1 MFRVGKSE
9 MVHPIKLMITETD
22 IAQKFP
28 AKAMF
33 VVPKKNFRKA
43 HDRNKLKRRMREA
56 YRLNK
61 EEVYTSANEQN
72 RKLLLSFIYIG
83 KKACDFQAIETC
95 IKQLNKKIEK
105 IVLTKN

>member
-1 MFRVGKSE
+1 MF
-9 MVHPIKLMITETD
+9 TETTGE
-22 IAQKFP
+22 QKFP
-28 AKAMF
+28 VKAMF

-61 EEVYTSANEQN
+61 HNLYQSETLQN

-83 KKACDFQAIETC
+83 KKPCDFRDIELC
-95 IKQLNKKIEK
+95 MLNLNKKIEK
-105 IVLTKN
+105 LVFTAA